1 MSISRIRS
9 SQHKVYIPA
18 SVRENQYLLAKFTLT
33 DDLIKKVSGNIDENA
48 EQPYQNF
55 YQKLSELFFKICHD
69 LNIESCHFVGNDKFT
84 RVRYSPE
91 KLTAQTEQQIVFL
104 YNPVYH
110 YSQNAYF
117 DGSKKA
123 RKINLVFLT
132 NSNDIRA
139 DAPLLHEKV
148 NQAVKQFIEQT
159 GLAKGSVRLCDH
171 QHLTY
176 DLFAKE
182 KGITGTQT
190 HKLRPIAVRYKAS
203 NVDVAPESDSLSY
216 VTVELPISK
225 RIKQLVEIDE
235 TASEPYNALY
245 NFIADA
251 VIHAAKQHNLNN
263 GAVIAN
269 GLVPFVRTSEDEIV
283 VTNGE
288 LQKLGYNSE
297 NTSGGYTC
305 KWSADKLVDSAQ
317 LIFIASNKNIT
328 SHGHGKFLSQVES
341 ALRSM
346 AEKLEYINDKEEL
359 KVRFHQHI
367 ANNI

>member
-33 DDLIKKVSGNIDENA
+33 DDLINKVSGKIDEQA
-48 EQPYQNF
+48 EQPYQDF
-55 YQKLSELFFKICHD
+55 YQKLSDMFFKICHD

-91 KLTAQTEQQIVFL
+91 KLTAQTDQQIVFL
-104 YNPVYH
+104 YNPLYH
-110 YSQNAYF
+110 HSQNAYF

-132 NSNDIRA
+132 NSEDIRA
-139 DAPLLHEKV
+139 DAPALHEKV
-148 NQAVKQFIEQT
+148 NKAVKQFIEQT
-159 GLAKGSVRLCDH
+159 GLAKNSVRLCDH

-182 KGITGTQT
+182 KGISGTQT

-203 NVDVAPESDSLSY
+203 NVEVAPESDSLSY

-235 TASEPYNALY
+235 SASEPYNALY
-245 NFIADA
+245 NLIADA
-251 VIHAAKQHNLNN
+251 FIHAAKQHNLNN

-288 LQKLGYNSE
+288 LQKLGYNPE
-297 NTSGGYTC
+297 KTNCGYTC

-317 LIFIASNKNIT
+317 LIFIASNNNIT
-328 SHGHGKFLSQVES
+328 NHGHGKFLSQVES

-346 AEKLEYINDKEEL
+346 AEKLEYVNDKEEL

-367 ANNI
+367 AKNI